1 VLRPGG
7 RLHFLE
13 HGRSPDASVARWQDR
28 LRPVQ
33 QRVAGGCHLNRP
45 IPDILR
51 RSGLVVEELDAFYA
65 RGPKVLAYV
74 FLGRARKAA

>member
-1 VLRPGG
+1 
-7 RLHFLE
+7 
-13 HGRSPDASVARWQDR
+13 
-28 LRPVQ
+28 
-33 QRVAGGCHLNRP
+33 VAGGCHLNRP